1 MITVVVATH
10 NGADRIGHSLASF
23 TALAAPIGGWRL
35 VVVDNGSTDGTA
47 SVLEGFLDR
56 LPLQIL
62 RRSQPGKN
70 AALNRGLE
78 HVEGELVVFTDDD
91 VIADPDWL
99 VQLTAAAAAEP
110 DYTVFG
116 GSIRPEWPQPPEQ
129 WILDWVPLGPVFT
142 ATPPMDRG
150 PCTPYAIWGP
160 NMAIRREV
168 FRAGLRFDEAIGPDG
183 TARYAMGSETSLT
196 RRLAAKGHRCF
207 HVPEAVVGHLVRSW
221 QMTRTSIL
229 QRAYRGGRGKGL
241 LAQELDPTVTIADVP
256 RYFFRE
262 AAQAALR
269 FGSARLRG
277 DERGAFRAAWEW
289 NHALGCISGARA
301 ASVSAAGSHA
311 RPVHGDAPTLH
322 APTPA

>member
-1 MITVVVATH
+1 MATVLVATH
-10 NGADRIGHSLASF
+10 NGADRIGHSLTSF
-23 TALAAPIGGWRL
+23 TTLKPPPDGWKL
-35 VVVDNGSTDGTA
+35 VVVDNGSTDATA
-47 SVLEGFLDR
+47 SVLASFVHR
-56 LPLQIL
+56 LPLQVL
-62 RRSQPGKN
+62 HRSQPGKN
-70 AALNRGLE
+70 AALNLGLD
-78 HVEGELVVFTDDD
+78 HLEGELVAFTDDD
-91 VIADPDWL
+91 VLVDPDWL
-99 VQLTAAAAAEP
+99 VHLTGAAAAEP

-116 GSIRPEWPQPPEQ
+116 GRIRPEWPEPPDQ

-150 PCTPYAIWGP
+150 GCTPFAIWGP

-168 FRAGLRFDEAIGPDG
+168 FRSGLRFDEAIGPDG
-183 TARYAMGSETSLT
+183 SARYAMGSETSLT

-221 QMTRTSIL
+221 QMTRASIL
-229 QRAYRGGRGKGL
+229 QRAYRSGRGKGMV
-241 LAQELDPTVTIADVP
+241 AQELEPTVAVADVP

-262 AAQAALR
+262 AAEAALR

-277 DERGAFRAAWEW
+277 DARNAFRAAWEW

-301 ASVSAAGSHA
+301 AAVSAAGSRA
-311 RPVHGDAPTLH
+311 RPGYGDAPILH